1 MNGIKLNLVIG
12 GAALTMLGSLGGA
25 LITAKFARVRVEPQP
40 LVVVLEKEFVKREE
54 FEKFILLN
62 REDIRRLENRVERQG
77 DETAKIRNE
86 IYSRLGVIEGKVNF
100 ISDYVKNQ
108 QRGGGQ

>member
-1 MNGIKLNLVIG
+1 MNGIKLNLVAG

-25 LITAKFARVRVEPQP
+25 WITARHSRTYIGPQP
-40 LVVVLEKEFVKREE
+40 LVVVLEKEFVKRDE
-54 FEKFILLN
+54 FEKFAQQN
-62 REDIRRLENRVERQG
+62 REDIRRLESRVERQG

-100 ISDYVKNQ
+100 ISDYVKSQ
-108 QRGGGQ
+108 QKGGG